1 MVRGAMWM
9 ENILP
14 GHRSANSPP
23 APAVVDESGGGG
35 GSVSPR
41 SLPPVYQAPPPPPP
55 SYPHGSGGATKRYS
69 TGGTGAGGGS
79 GVDRVVTSAAAS
91 GYNPW
96 LVRVRATTVSRYVPL
111 APLRELP
118 DPLTLPGLS
127 MLLGEYYDSSKI
139 SLGCIHHHCIGS
151 SDLPVLRCA
160 HSR

>member
-14 GHRSANSPP
+14 GHRSANSP
-23 APAVVDESGGGG
+23 PAVVDESGGGG

-96 LVRVRATTVSRYVPL
+96 LVRVRATTVSRYVYPFS
-111 APLRELP
+111 PSTELP
-118 DPLTLPGLS
+118 DPPTLPGLS

>member
-23 APAVVDESGGGG
+23 APAVVDESGG

-96 LVRVRATTVSRYVPL
+96 LVRVRATTVSRYVDPFSL
-111 APLRELP
+111 STELP
-118 DPLTLPGLS
+118 DPPTLPGLS